1 MKDIQH
7 RPGLEG
13 VSLDL
18 HITSGMCLQDI
29 QVGIEIQGLKFRR
42 KICAKQMDLDPTN
55 LWILETLR
63 VDEITYEEEKKSH
76 MKNPANSSILGV
88 E

>member
-1 MKDIQH
+1 
-7 RPGLEG
+7 
-13 VSLDL
+13 
-18 HITSGMCLQDI
+18 
-29 QVGIEIQGLKFRR
+29 
-42 KICAKQMDLDPTN
+42 MDLDPTN